1 MYVYTYTGMC
11 ICVCIYTC
19 MCMCVCTHVCVC
31 MCIYVHCVLSCFY
44 IYIYSANI
52 CGASQVVLVVKNP
65 SANAGDAG
73 DPGSIPGSG
82 RSPGEE
88 NGNPLQD
95 SCLGNPMDRGAWWT
109 TVHGVAKSQA
119 RLKRLSTAY
128 IHSQTYICT
137 HTHTHTHT
145 HTGECCSAMNNE
157 ILLFVTTWMGLEGVR
172 LK

>member
-1 MYVYTYTGMC
+1 MCVCVHIHVYTYVYMYICAYTCVYTHVCVYAYTGMC

-95 SCLGNPMDRGAWWT
+95 SCLGNPMDRGAWRATVQKITESWT
-109 TVHGVAKSQA
+109 
-119 RLKRLSTAY
+119 
-128 IHSQTYICT
+128 
-137 HTHTHTHT
+137 
-145 HTGECCSAMNNE
+145 
-157 ILLFVTTWMGLEGVR
+157 
-172 LK
+172 